1 MQRKTTRIAGALYL
15 LSAVTAGVPLMYV
28 SRLIVPDDAAKTA
41 GNILACEASF
51 RVCMV
56 SELIGAIT
64 FIFFVRALYQ
74 LLGEVSKNAGVTH
87 GNPCPDVRSYHVS

>member
-1 MQRKTTRIAGALYL
+1 MQRKTTRVAGALYL

-28 SRLIVPDDAAKTA
+28 SSRLIVPDDAAKTA
-41 GNILACEASF
+41 GNILASEASF

-64 FIFFVRALYQ
+64 FTFVNLACVPLPQ
-74 LLGEVSKNAGVTH
+74 LPPVSKSR
-87 GNPCPDVRSYHVS
+87 P